1 MTAHMTSL
9 KAALITLAAGSALAL
24 ALASA
29 PAHAMGPDHG
39 VNYLPGINCKTD
51 FGPAID
57 TICSTN
63 GLLALDRQIA
73 DRYSEAL
80 YQASRF
86 GQWSLKRSQRKFLG
100 RRDDCGADK
109 ACLRA
114 VLEARVSAIR
124 VK

>member
-1 MTAHMTSL
+1 MTSL
-9 KAALITLAAGSALAL
+9 KAALIALAAGSAIAL

-29 PAHAMGPDHG
+29 PARAMGPDHG
-39 VNYLPGINCKTD
+39 VTYLPGINCQSD

-57 TICSTN
+57 TICSHN
-63 GLLALDRQIA
+63 GLLALDRRIA

-86 GQWSLKRSQRKFLG
+86 GQWSLQRSQRKFLG
-100 RRDDCGADK
+100 QRDACGADK

-114 VLEARVSAIR
+114 ILEARLQAVRI
-124 VK
+124 K